1 MRADLMAQFID
12 AIRSGRPKT
21 SGPSIRPGGPIG
33 HAFGDSCDPPVA
45 PIIRA
50 MGTTIKQAA
59 ALAEARV
66 EAQRL
71 AEGR

>member
-45 PIIRA
+45 PIQ
-50 MGTTIKQAA
+50 GDGHDDQAGRCA
-59 ALAEARV
+59 GGS
-66 EAQRL
+66 
-71 AEGR
+71 EG

>member
-1 MRADLMAQFID
+1 MLSEIA
-12 AIRSGRPKT
+12 AIR
-21 SGPSIRPGGPIG
+21 PSHR
-33 HAFGDSCDPPVA
+33 F
-45 PIIRA
+45 RA